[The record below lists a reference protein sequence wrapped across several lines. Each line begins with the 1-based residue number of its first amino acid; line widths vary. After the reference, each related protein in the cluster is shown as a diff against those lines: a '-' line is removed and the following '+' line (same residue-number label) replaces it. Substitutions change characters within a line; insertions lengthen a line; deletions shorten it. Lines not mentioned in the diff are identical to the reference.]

1 MRMQPLE
8 FEGGGAGS
16 AGTIATDSVTEA
28 PGPAGGETPYTNLEP
43 RAVWRKAVAETH
55 ALQLENLY
63 RPKFPITAETRISTA
78 GSCFAQNIADALKRN
93 GFNFRDFEPA
103 PPLLPAALHKSYNYG
118 VYSARYCN
126 IYTAR
131 QLLQTFDRA
140 FGRFEPHETVWTKG
154 DGYVDP
160 FRPLLEPV
168 PFESVAELA
177 RARQTHFAAL
187 RDLFH
192 ETDVFIFTL
201 GLTEAWVSKRD
212 GAVFPLC
219 PGTVA
224 GQFDDAEYAFK
235 NFNAFEIFEDLV
247 AFMTKVSEINRGVR
261 FILTVSPVPLTATK
275 SDCHVLSATTYSKS
289 VLRAVAGHMTS
300 ELAFVDYFPSYE
312 IIAAP
317 SMRGMFYDANLRTVN
332 RAGVDYVM
340 SHFFREHRLSNPVTA
355 EPAKALPPNE
365 DLEAVCEE
373 MMQAQELGYA

>member
-1 MRMQPLE
+1 MRMQQPG
-8 FEGGGAGS
+8 FEDGAGIAMGSVAQARPS
-16 AGTIATDSVTEA
+16 ADGA
-28 PGPAGGETPYTNLEP
+28 TPYTALEP
-43 RAVWRKAVAETH
+43 RAVWRQAVAETH

-63 RPKFPITAETRISTA
+63 RRKFAITAETTISTA
-78 GSCFAQNIADALKRN
+78 GSCFAQNIAGALKRN
-93 GFNFRDFEPA
+93 GFNFNDFEPA
-103 PPLLPAALHKSYNYG
+103 PPLLPAALHKTYNYG

-140 FGRFEPHETVWTKG
+140 FGLFEPYETVWAKG

-160 FRPLLEPV
+160 FRPLLEPE
-168 PFESVAELA
+168 PFESVAELE

-187 RDLFH
+187 RRLFQ
-192 ETDVFIFTL
+192 ETNVFILTL
-201 GLTEAWVSKRD
+201 GLTEAWLSKRD
-212 GAVFPLC
+212 GTVFPLC

-224 GQFDDAEYAFK
+224 GRFDDADYEFK
-235 NFNAFEIFEDLV
+235 NFNSFEIFEDLV
-247 AFMTKVSEINRGVR
+247 AFMTKVSEINSGVR

-275 SDCHVLSATTYSKS
+275 SDCHVLAATTYSKS
-289 VLRAVAGHMTS
+289 VLRAVAGHLAS

-317 SMRGMFYDANLRTVN
+317 SMRGMFYDSNLRTVN
-332 RAGVDYVM
+332 SAGVDYVM
-340 SHFFREHRLSNPVTA
+340 SHFFREHLPSQPSLA
-355 EPAKALPPNE
+355 GPAKALPPIG